1 MEFILKTLTLDSM
14 IHNHMLISPF
24 IIVASVPNNM
34 PVHVADTK
42 QLISK

>member
-1 MEFILKTLTLDSM
+1 MEFMLKTLTLDSM
-14 IHNHMLISPF
+14 IYNHMPVSPF

-34 PVHVADTK
+34 PVYMADTK